1 MGLRCSLAPISEIL
15 PPAPIFWQ
23 AEAQV
28 RLFLVLPLTRTVPS
42 TASRSSGWAPSA
54 GAAAS
59 KSLARAL
66 TPDLR
71 VAEDAPPTVVDP
83 PEAPPGGR
91 LLSPMTSLIW
101 PIWRPRVSAATW
113 VIMVRVPVPRSWVPI
128 SSSTEPSGLMVV
140 RAVQAWPAPPQA
152 LTARPR
158 PRRTAPFSE
167 PHGFQ
172 SLLHSESSAAFFNWY

>member
-1 MGLRCSLAPISEIL
+1 MGLRASLATVSEIL

-42 TASRSSGWAPSA
+42 TASSSSGWAPSA
-54 GAAAS
+54 GATAS

-91 LLSPMTSLIW
+91 RVW
-101 PIWRPRVSAATW
+101 PVEG
-113 VIMVRVPVPRSWVPI
+113 V
-128 SSSTEPSGLMVV
+128 
-140 RAVQAWPAPPQA
+140 
-152 LTARPR
+152 
-158 PRRTAPFSE
+158 
-167 PHGFQ
+167 
-172 SLLHSESSAAFFNWY
+172 